1 MPTDV
6 SSVRK
11 PNRWAR
17 DVVIALLFGL
27 GIEVV
32 VFLLVGR
39 NPHVPNLQWRGD
51 EIAVFLLSSPLASEG
66 HIYPFRTLVEILIN
80 SLPFSI
86 CILYFIR
93 LWRLFS
99 LWLATPR
106 S

>member
-6 SSVRK
+6 PSVRK
-11 PNRWAR
+11 SNRWAK

-32 VFLLVGR
+32 VYLLVGR
-39 NPHVPNLQWRGD
+39 NPHGPNLQWKGY
-51 EIAVFLLSSPLASEG
+51 EIAEFLLGPLSTGEG
-66 HIYPFRTLVEILIN
+66 HVHLFRTLVEISIN

-93 LWRLFS
+93 LWRLFT

-106 S
+106 L